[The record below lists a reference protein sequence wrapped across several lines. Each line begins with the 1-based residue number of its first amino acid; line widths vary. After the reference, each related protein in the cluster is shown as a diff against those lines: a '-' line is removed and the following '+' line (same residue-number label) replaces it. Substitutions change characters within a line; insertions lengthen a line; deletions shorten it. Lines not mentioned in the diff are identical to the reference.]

1 VVFVIT
7 VPRAG
12 GEVDAFCSRCKLK
25 LAHTILAMV
34 GARVA
39 RVHCNTCQSEHAYR
53 ATAKAAAK
61 KRAEKS
67 GSRGGRPEARLLD
80 LDELL
85 KGKDS
90 AHPHRYSTGELF
102 ARGEVV
108 EHPIFGT
115 GVVVEI
121 RGDRFD
127 VLFRGGIKTL
137 AQRRAYAALTE
148 HHERAP
154 SPPDALDEPGEVE
167 GSVAV

>member
-1 VVFVIT
+1 MIT
-7 VPRAG
+7 APRAG

-25 LAHTILAMV
+25 LGATILAMV
-34 GARVA
+34 GARIA
-39 RVHCNTCQSEHAYR
+39 RVRCNTCQNEHAYR
-53 ATAKAAAK
+53 ASAKAAAK
-61 KRAEKS
+61 KKTAS
-67 GSRGGRPEARLLD
+67 SARGVKAEARVLD

-90 AHPHRYSTGELF
+90 THPHRYSTGELF

-108 EHPIFGT
+108 EHLTFGT

-137 AQRRAYAALTE
+137 AQRRAHAALTE

-167 GSVAV
+167 GSAGRV

>member
-1 VVFVIT
+1 
-7 VPRAG
+7 
-12 GEVDAFCSRCKLK
+12 
-25 LAHTILAMV
+25 
-34 GARVA
+34 
-39 RVHCNTCQSEHAYR
+39 
-53 ATAKAAAK
+53 
-61 KRAEKS
+61 
-67 GSRGGRPEARLLD
+67 
-80 LDELL
+80 
-85 KGKDS
+85 
-90 AHPHRYSTGELF
+90 
-102 ARGEVV
+102 VV